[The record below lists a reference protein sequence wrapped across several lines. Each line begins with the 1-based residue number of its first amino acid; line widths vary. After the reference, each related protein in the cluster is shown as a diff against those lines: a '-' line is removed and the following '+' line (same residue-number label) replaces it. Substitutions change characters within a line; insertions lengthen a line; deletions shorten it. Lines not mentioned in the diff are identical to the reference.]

1 MELYIIRHGQ
11 STNNAL
17 TDRADRGCDPPL
29 TDLGRG
35 QAKYLALHL
44 ATEMQR
50 LSPKDRGYQER
61 GYGITHLY
69 CSPMWRALQTA
80 QPIGEALGLTPE
92 VWIDVHEW
100 GGIFLDHGEPEGVV
114 GHPGKTRPEILE
126 EFPNYVLP
134 EGITEKGWWTLETEE
149 DRAGA
154 IARAIRIAE
163 ALQRRAENGDRDKE
177 RIIIVTH
184 AGFGAML
191 IKAFL
196 NLLPSDDIWF
206 HIRNTSISRID
217 LVAGDEPLHI
227 CYLNRVDHLPPEMV
241 T

>member
-1 MELYIIRHGQ
+1 MELYIIRHAQ

-29 TDLGRG
+29 TALGRG
-35 QAKYLALHL
+35 QAEYLAQHL
-44 ATEMQR
+44 TTEMQR
-50 LSPKDRGYQER
+50 LSPRERGYLER

-80 QPIGEALGLTPE
+80 QPIGEALGLTPK
-92 VWIDVHEW
+92 VWIDIHEW

-134 EGITEKGWWTLETEE
+134 EGIREEGWWAMATEE

-154 IARAIRIAE
+154 MARAIRVVE
-163 ALQRRAENGDRDKE
+163 TLQRRAGDKDDE
-177 RIIIVTH
+177 QIVIVTH

-196 NLLPSDDIWF
+196 NLLPSDDVWF
-206 HIRNTSISRID
+206 HIRNTSISRIE
-217 LVAGDEPLHI
+217 LRTGEPLHV